1 MVSGDRAPLLPS
13 RNSSPPASN
22 GVFEVAAS
30 LISIGPASLSKTA
43 SESLRAMHPVPKTH
57 MIDQAQQPAT
67 PDANPR
73 RTIRFICFKQ
83 RSFTALFG

>member
-1 MVSGDRAPLLPS
+1 
-13 RNSSPPASN
+13 
-22 GVFEVAAS
+22 
-30 LISIGPASLSKTA
+30 
-43 SESLRAMHPVPKTH
+43 